1 MNGNAL
7 LVYGDL
13 RDGKYER
20 QVVLEHP
27 AAVPVTHLPGITL
40 NVGAMFTP

>member
-1 MNGNAL
+1 MNANAL

-20 QVVLEHP
+20 HVVLERP
-27 AAVPVTHLPGITL
+27 TMVPVTHLHGGML
-40 NVGAMFTP
+40 DVGALFTP